1 MYDLEEREQLDNLK
15 DWWRQNR
22 RWVALGALV
31 AAVALGAW
39 KGYGAYQDRLGNE
52 AGSVF
57 DGISE
62 AAQKLDMSQTLS
74 LARSLESQQPN
85 SEMASRGALVAAA
98 VAHAKKD
105 DGTAMEQLNWIL
117 DHGHSQSLGDLAR
130 YRSSEILADQ
140 KKWNEAVHEL
150 SAITSPDMQALASD
164 LMGDIYVLQNKLVE
178 ARQSYQLALS
188 KAQPNDAL
196 RQIDQA
202 KINGLGGS

>member
-22 RWVALGALV
+22 RWVALGVLV
-31 AAVALGAW
+31 SVVALGSW
-39 KGYGAYQDRLGNE
+39 KGYVAYQDRLANQ
-52 AGSVF
+52 AGLVF
-57 DGISE
+57 EGISE
-62 AAQKLDMSQTLS
+62 AAQKLDARQTFS
-74 LARSLESQQPN
+74 LARDLESQQPS

-105 DGTAMEQLNWIL
+105 DETAMEQLNWIL
-117 DHGHSQSLGDLAR
+117 IHVHSQSLVDLAR
-130 YRSSEILADQ
+130 YRRSEILADQ
-140 KKWNEAVHEL
+140 KKWSEALQEL
-150 SAITSPDMQALASD
+150 SNIKSSDMQALASD
-164 LMGDIYVLQNKLVE
+164 LKGDIYLLQNKLVE

-188 KAQPNDAL
+188 QAQPSDAL